1 MSFRSMRFAN
11 LAATCVALVV
21 LAGCAGGP
29 APRTEPAEAAIQLP
43 PVPQVEIPDA
53 AFNDFAAAINAL
65 KRGNE
70 AAAESALRN
79 MIRNYPQIAGP
90 YTNLAG
96 LLARKGENDEAL
108 TLVRQA
114 VERNPRSA
122 PAYNLQGLLE
132 RRAGHFDAARDAYRK
147 ALVADPAFTD
157 AQRNLGILYDLYL
170 RQPQQAIGAYKAYQ
184 AMLDEP
190 DEQVALWIA
199 DLERRTR

>member
-1 MSFRSMRFAN
+1 MSFRSMRFAK
-11 LAATCVALVV
+11 AATVCIAIGL

-29 APRTEPAEAAIQLP
+29 KPAPTPAEAEIQLP
-43 PVPQVEIPDA
+43 PVPEVEIPDA

-79 MIRNYPQIAGP
+79 MIRNYPQISGP
-90 YTNLAG
+90 YANLAG
-96 LLARKGENDEAL
+96 LLARKGEDAEAL
-108 TLVRQA
+108 DFARQA

-132 RRAGHFDAARDAYRK
+132 RRAGNFDAARDAYRK
-147 ALVADPAFTD
+147 ALVADPGFID

-170 RQPQQAIGAYKAYQ
+170 RQPQQALAAYKAYQ
-184 AMLDEP
+184 GMLDEP
-190 DEQVALWIA
+190 DDTVALWIA